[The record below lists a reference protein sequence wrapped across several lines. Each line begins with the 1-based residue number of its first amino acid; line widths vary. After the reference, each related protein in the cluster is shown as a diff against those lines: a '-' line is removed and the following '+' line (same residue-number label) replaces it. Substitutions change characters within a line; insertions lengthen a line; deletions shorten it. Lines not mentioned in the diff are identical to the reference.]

1 MVLLIHTHIVLM
13 DFWSGLGISWDILW
27 NILESHVWKKMQLRK
42 VFFWLYAFWL
52 PFLAEGICPGM
63 TSTLDDLRLMKHP
76 FAREV
81 WIIFSYII
89 SYIFSYIMTYIYIFI
104 IHTYMGIHMY
114 TYCAYIYPI
123 AACDIP
129 WDPTFFM
136 GRMAEPTRF
145 EYLWG
150 ICWER
155 ALTASTKTGRS
166 WERCCDF
173 WSSCRERER
182 KLLNYILIYFIY
194 KPFTFHKW
202 MPPKSSIHNDLPVSG
217 ARENFVENSTLPNKQ
232 SWVVTL
238 ENPSVNVGFPRFG
251 WRDN

>member
-89 SYIFSYIMTYIYIFI
+89 SYIFSYIMTYIYIHIFI

-114 TYCAYIYPI
+114 TYCAYIYISHSSMWYPMRSNI
-123 AACDIP
+123 LHGSDGWADEV
-129 WDPTFFM
+129 WVSL
-136 GRMAEPTRF
+136 GH
-145 EYLWG
+145 LL
-150 ICWER
+150 R
-155 ALTASTKTGRS
+155 A
-166 WERCCDF
+166 
-173 WSSCRERER
+173 SSNCV
-182 KLLNYILIYFIY
+182 
-194 KPFTFHKW
+194 H
-202 MPPKSSIHNDLPVSG
+202 
-217 ARENFVENSTLPNKQ
+217 
-232 SWVVTL
+232 
-238 ENPSVNVGFPRFG
+238 
-251 WRDN
+251 